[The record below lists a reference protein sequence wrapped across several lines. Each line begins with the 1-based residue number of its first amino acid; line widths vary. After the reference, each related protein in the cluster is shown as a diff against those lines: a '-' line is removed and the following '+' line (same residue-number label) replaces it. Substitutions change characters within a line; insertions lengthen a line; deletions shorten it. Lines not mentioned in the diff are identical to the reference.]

1 MQSSDSDEWGGVG
14 YECSVS
20 EMAPGWKAGVA
31 KVDITPLV
39 PVYMSGYGNRAPVA
53 PTPPPLVRFCSR

>member
-1 MQSSDSDEWGGVG
+1 MGWGDWKAA
-14 YECSVS
+14 VS

-39 PVYMSGYGNRAPVA
+39 PVYMSGYGNRAPLYQAFVCS
-53 PTPPPLVRFCSR
+53 PLLWC